1 MERVIIAI
9 LIMAVTTYLLRMLP
23 IAIFRKKI
31 TNRFFKS
38 FLFYIPYAVLSA
50 MTFPSI
56 LYATGNVL
64 SAAAGM
70 IVALITAFCNRGL
83 ITVAL
88 SASAAAF
95 LVETI
100 LRLIG

>member
-1 MERVIIAI
+1 MDRILISV

-31 TNRFFKS
+31 TNRFIKG
-38 FLFYIPYAVLSA
+38 FLVYIPYAVLSA

-56 LYATGNVL
+56 LYATNSVI
-64 SAAAGM
+64 SAAVGM
-70 IVALITAFCNRGL
+70 IVALIAAFYEKSL

-88 SASAAAF
+88 SASAAALVAELLLRF
-95 LVETI
+95 LV
-100 LRLIG
+100 